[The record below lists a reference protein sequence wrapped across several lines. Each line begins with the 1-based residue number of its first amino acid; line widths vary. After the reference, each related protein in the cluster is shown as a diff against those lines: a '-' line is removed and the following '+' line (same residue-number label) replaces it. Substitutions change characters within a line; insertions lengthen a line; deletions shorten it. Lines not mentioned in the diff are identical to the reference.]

1 MSDEVSIVVERGCSL
16 VESKWSMRGAA
27 IIDSWSATAK
37 RAGKVTHVEKSY
49 YVDTTVLAVHREMLK
64 RARLALQNAM
74 IAHAAQYDQSGTYP
88 IKIEVS
94 RSIHLEF
101 GFYVDYGV
109 NYFASVHDHGRLIA
123 LTSGKTAE
131 EAESKMRQRLKEL
144 HEQQLAE
151 RDVWLKFLTCEVT
164 YE

>member
-1 MSDEVSIVVERGCSL
+1 MSDEVSIVVERGCSA
-16 VESKWSMRGAA
+16 VAGA
-27 IIDSWSATAK
+27 IVDSWIATAK

-88 IKIEVS
+88 IKVKAS
-94 RSIHLEF
+94 RNIHLHI
-101 GFYVDYGV
+101 GFYVDRGV
-109 NYFASVHDHGRLIA
+109 EYIASVHNHGILLA

-131 EAESKMRQRLKEL
+131 EAESKMRQHLKEL